1 MQFLSKLE
9 QHCYDVTNKY
19 FLYTIFNVSETTKNN
34 FCWNYCWLFITCVM
48 KMSWCM
54 AENHTTFM
62 LLSTFFFATLLLHN
76 NIIYSFLSIN
86 ILNSFSEEKRT
97 FLQATFDND
106 WTTLKNGPHSLFSPW
121 GTCPNHSLQTV
132 YFVLFLYP
140 QLLLFTYWVNLENDK
155 LILMST

>member
-62 LLSTFFFATLLLHN
+62 LKSTFFFATLLLHN
-76 NIIYSFLSIN
+76 NIIYSFLSKN
-86 ILNSFSEEKRT
+86 ILNSF
-97 FLQATFDND
+97 DND
-106 WTTLKNGPHSLFSPW
+106 WTILKNGPHSLFSPW
-121 GTCPNHSLQTV
+121 RTCQNQSLQSV

-140 QLLLFTYWVNLENDK
+140 QLLLFTYWVTLENDK
-155 LILMST
+155 LILMCA

>member
-34 FCWNYCWLFITCVM
+34 FCWNCWLFITCVM

-76 NIIYSFLSIN
+76 IIYSFLSIN
-86 ILNSFSEEKRT
+86 ILNSFREEKRM

-106 WTTLKNGPHSLFSPW
+106 WTTLKNGPHSLFSPLRDLSKSFAPV
-121 GTCPNHSLQTV
+121 CLLCFVFISSIIIV
-132 YFVLFLYP
+132 Y
-140 QLLLFTYWVNLENDK
+140 LLGKPGKW
-155 LILMST
+155 

>member
-19 FLYTIFNVSETTKNN
+19 FLYTIFNVSETTENN
-34 FCWNYCWLFITCVM
+34 FCWNYCCLFITCVM

-62 LLSTFFFATLLLHN
+62 LLSIFFLQHYYYITTLF
-76 NIIYSFLSIN
+76 YSFLSIN
-86 ILNSFSEEKRT
+86 ILNSF
-97 FLQATFDND
+97 DND
-106 WTTLKNGPHSLFSPW
+106 WTILKNGHHSLFSPW
-121 GTCPNHSLQTV
+121 RTCQNQSLQSV
-132 YFVLFLYP
+132 YFLLFLYP

-155 LILMST
+155 LILMCA